1 MSLDPRCLSGRNAVV
16 VGASS
21 GINLGVAHRL
31 GSLGAQIAIVSRS
44 SERIAAAADAL
55 RADGLDVTHHA
66 GDVREATA
74 MQSIMTEVAD
84 AKGPIDIVLSG
95 AAGNFF
101 VPAAKMSPNAFKTVI
116 DIDLIGTFNEA
127 TAIKFA
133 AGGRQ
138 GRRARSQCRCSGC
151 CSRAHQRSGACNR
164 YRGC

>member
-1 MSLDPRCLSGRNAVV
+1 MSLDPQCLSGRNAVV

-74 MQSIMTEVAD
+74 MQAIMTEVAD

-101 VPAAKMSPNAFKTVI
+101 VSAAKMSPNNGDRVPLA
-116 DIDLIGTFNEA
+116 LI
-127 TAIKFA
+127 FA
-133 AGGRQ
+133 HEHG
-138 GRRARSQCRCSGC
+138 
-151 CSRAHQRSGACNR
+151 
-164 YRGC
+164 

>member
-1 MSLDPRCLSGRNAVV
+1 MVLDPQCLSGRNAVV

-44 SERIAAAADAL
+44 PERIAAAADAL

-74 MQSIMTEVAD
+74 MQAIMTEVAD
-84 AKGPIDIVLSG
+84 AKGPIDIVVSG

-101 VPAAKMSPNAFKTVI
+101 VPAAKMSANAFKTVI
-116 DIDLIGTFNEA
+116 DIDLIGTFNVSRPLIL
-127 TAIKFA
+127 TSSD
-133 AGGRQ
+133 
-138 GRRARSQCRCSGC
+138 RARCWSTSQPPRPSAPCRCKPMPARPRPE
-151 CSRAHQRSGACNR
+151 SRC
-164 YRGC
+164 

>member
-21 GINLGVAHRL
+21 GINLCVAHRL
-31 GSLGAQIAIVSRS
+31 GSLGEQLPILSRS

-95 AAGNFF
+95 AAGHFF
-101 VPAAKMSPNAFKTVI
+101 VPAAKMSGNAFKTV
-116 DIDLIGTFNEA
+116 
-127 TAIKFA
+127 
-133 AGGRQ
+133 
-138 GRRARSQCRCSGC
+138 
-151 CSRAHQRSGACNR
+151 
-164 YRGC
+164 

>member
-1 MSLDPRCLSGRNAVV
+1 MALDPQCLSGRNAVV

-44 SERIAAAADAL
+44 PERIAAAADAL
-55 RADGLDVTHHA
+55 RADGVDVPHHA

-74 MQSIMTEVAD
+74 MQAIMTEVAD

-101 VPAAKMSPNAFKTVI
+101 VPAAKMSGNAFKTVI
-116 DIDLIGTFNEA
+116 DIDLIGTFNVLFGRLSSPQA
-127 TAIKFA
+127 PGGG
-133 AGGRQ
+133 AGQHHSPPGR
-138 GRRARSQCRCSGC
+138 
-151 CSRAHQRSGACNR
+151 ACHAD
-164 YRGC
+164 